1 VVGIG
6 AGIPSGFIATFVTQR
21 LFSKKENREYLEK
34 LRGANQ
40 EVIFAARS
48 AITNDTTPTREIIR
62 SLIRAT
68 SQKDGVART
77 DMHNSSQIFD
87 HLIKEIMDSSF
98 LTPAMKKEYC
108 ERILAVKAP
117 PAEQRAVQLKERANG
132 QAQTRLEDNSLFL
145 SYREKS
151 RTQLSMFMGLTVG
164 LMIVFT
170 TVIALIIQ
178 RKDICAF

>member
-1 VVGIG
+1 
-6 AGIPSGFIATFVTQR
+6 
-21 LFSKKENREYLEK
+21 
-34 LRGANQ
+34 
-40 EVIFAARS
+40 
-48 AITNDTTPTREIIR
+48 
-62 SLIRAT
+62 
-68 SQKDGVART
+68 
-77 DMHNSSQIFD
+77 MHNSSQIFD